1 MLNNRSG
8 STEKRHSITYQF
20 YCAVLLFLHACCRGT
35 RDAAV
40 GIIAIH
46 FLEHA
51 VLADDRPHVA
61 LIVGDA
67 VMITAVGPVAVTVL
81 NALQSAIPVD
91 VAAAVVPRHQY
102 LSFKRL
108 IWLANDCQSARQ
120 AVIVNRLI
128 GGRREAGQVY
138 MKSKFNHCDN
148 ALSLNGSCKVI
159 VSFSLKGISF
169 LTFLIFSP
177 QLISSALVPFY
188 FFLKI
193 ISWSIVVNFHT
204 PPLKSI
210 TLYFSM
216 NFHFLFCSKRNTDV
230 F

>member
-1 MLNNRSG
+1 MACEQS
-8 STEKRHSITYQF
+8 HF
-20 YCAVLLFLHACCRGT
+20 AVQVV
-35 RDAAV
+35 AV
-40 GIIAIH
+40 G
-46 FLEHA
+46 
-51 VLADDRPHVA
+51 
-61 LIVGDA
+61 
-67 VMITAVGPVAVTVL
+67 
-81 NALQSAIPVD
+81 
-91 VAAAVVPRHQY
+91 AAVVRLVAQHEPPRPLLLIH
-102 LSFKRL
+102 RL
-108 IWLANDCQSARQ
+108 VS
-120 AVIVNRLI
+120 
-128 GGRREAGQVY
+128 GRREAGQVY

-169 LTFLIFSP
+169 LTFLNFSP